1 MADVKGDQ
9 QYEEI
14 RPLLEENSAETYASI
29 NDNVPTSDDGSKCR
43 AYKRRWYIVG
53 IFSLFAST
61 QCAIGNTWGPIADSA
76 GVVLGW
82 TDSNIALV
90 NNCGCF
96 SYILL
101 AVPFSWL
108 LDVKGLRTSVLL
120 AAFFMTLGTGMRCF
134 TLEEPVATWLIY
146 LGQFFNGCGAP
157 VMMAAPPLI
166 SATWFPPEQRT
177 TATAIAGLLGNVG
190 CALSYVI
197 GPLAVYQPEEVT
209 NHTRNHSNALIRFS
223 RVWFDGCTVS
233 RHCYVLTEF
242 GLTAMLFLAIVVYY
256 PACPPSP
263 PSLSASISRL
273 NFVSGV
279 KGLVTNGTFW
289 LVCLSYGMVQGTFG
303 GWGNILDVNVSPYNV
318 TQVQAGWV
326 GFYGNLIGCAS
337 SFVLARLGDYFAGH
351 FKLMLVLLALLQ
363 AGTMLWFTFMVNVS
377 LIPFN
382 MASLYTTFSLTQ
394 VCLSGSAPIFYE
406 MSAELTYPVAEGIT
420 TMVLTLV
427 YYIFCLLVLFLPM
440 IPFLGVTWVN
450 WTTLGATFVVIP
462 MLCCFRER
470 YGRLSIDM
478 AAIKGKDIITD
489 SVNQIE

>member
-108 LDVKGLRTSVLL
+108 LDVKDMTALLTNWRLLKFAEASVVLD
-120 AAFFMTLGTGMRCF
+120 FCVHGR
-134 TLEEPVATWLIY
+134 LIY

-209 NHTRNHSNALIRFS
+209 NHTRNHSNALIPVEIPGLSYANNTDTRS
-223 RVWFDGCTVS
+223 IEAGQIMRLM
-233 RHCYVLTEF
+233 YIEF

-440 IPFLGVTWVN
+440 IPFLGKN
-450 WTTLGATFVVIP
+450 NTF
-462 MLCCFRER
+462 
-470 YGRLSIDM
+470 
-478 AAIKGKDIITD
+478 
-489 SVNQIE
+489 